1 MGDQL
6 GGECRPPQQALHLP
20 YCVLYR
26 VLSPRRCSAGR
37 FVFFL
42 FLKGRQQGKER
53 LSSLGNF
60 LLYFYFCFCFFNLE
74 EGTDYKGLK

>member
-37 FVFFL
+37 FVFFFISEGQAAGKGKVELPWELSTL
-42 FLKGRQQGKER
+42 FL
-53 LSSLGNF
+53 LLF
-60 LLYFYFCFCFFNLE
+60 LFL
-74 EGTDYKGLK
+74 